1 MNTSEENEEDDVG
14 GEERWKTKGGRG
26 LVFYAEPATKA
37 ISRQCSQLCK
47 QME

>member
-1 MNTSEENEEDDVG
+1 MKKTTSVEKKDE
-14 GEERWKTKGGRG
+14 KQKGGGG